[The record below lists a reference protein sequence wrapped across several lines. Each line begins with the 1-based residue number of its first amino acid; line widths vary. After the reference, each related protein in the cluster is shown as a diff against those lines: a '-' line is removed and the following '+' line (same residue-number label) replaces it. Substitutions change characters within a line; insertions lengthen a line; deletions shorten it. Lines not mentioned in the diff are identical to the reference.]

1 MLGAR
6 ASRQTDHYVKRSHRC
21 KSYGGHCRNSVSP
34 GLNQMGIRS
43 RIKRKMLGLV
53 FDSITDSF
61 ERYVEQN
68 PGCRL
73 CEASAAVLPSNY
85 GKRSRLFA
93 SHVMDDL
100 VKADKVHKHK
110 GERFP
115 RFYHQRFLA

>member
-1 MLGAR
+1 
-6 ASRQTDHYVKRSHRC
+6 
-21 KSYGGHCRNSVSP
+21 
-34 GLNQMGIRS
+34 MGIRS
-43 RIKRKMLGLV
+43 SIKRKVLGIV

-73 CEASAAVLPSNY
+73 CEASAAVLPADL

-100 VKADKVHKHK
+100 VRSEKVIKFK
-110 GERFP
+110 GTKRYP
-115 RFYHQRFLA
+115 RFYHTKMYDL

>member
-1 MLGAR
+1 MGFR
-6 ASRQTDHYVKRSHRC
+6 TRVKRKLLS
-21 KSYGGHCRNSVSP
+21 
-34 GLNQMGIRS
+34 I
-43 RIKRKMLGLV
+43 V

-61 ERYVEQN
+61 EKYVHEH

-100 VKADKVHKHK
+100 VRSERVTKYTMDGKRYPQFAANALAAADATIAEMDRL
-110 GERFP
+110 G
-115 RFYHQRFLA
+115 L

>member
-1 MLGAR
+1 MGLRSALK
-6 ASRQTDHYVKRSHRC
+6 RQALS
-21 KSYGGHCRNSVSP
+21 
-34 GLNQMGIRS
+34 
-43 RIKRKMLGLV
+43 LV

-61 ERYVEQN
+61 EKYVERN

-100 VKADKVHKHK
+100 VRSERVAKIKTKHY
-110 GERFP
+110 P
-115 RFYHQRFLA
+115 QFYAAGYRL